1 MDRRKVLI
9 ASAAALAVARLSGAL
24 AQTSGKVPVVGY
36 LSAASRNEAFTRALR
51 QGLADLGYIEGRTIV
66 IEERYAGGDP
76 GRFPELIDDL
86 LSRNVAVLITGGAVV
101 TQTVLKQTTRVP
113 IVVIAIADPSQLAGA
128 IGSLARPGG
137 IVTGFASVSHDL
149 HVKQLE
155 LLREIVPGLSMV
167 AVLARPMASTAGQVG
182 RANLER
188 DRANLERAARTLGM
202 TIRRVDLTTAERVG
216 PLLQAA
222 RDDGARALLVE
233 RDFVIESM
241 RDDILRAAHAA
252 RLPAAYEQRAFV
264 EAGGLLSYGT
274 NFTDLHRRAATY
286 VDKILK
292 GSKPGDLPIEQ
303 PTKFE
308 LVINLKTAKAL
319 GIAIPPTVRQREVE
333 FIE

>member
-1 MDRRKVLI
+1 M
-9 ASAAALAVARLSGAL
+9 AQLSGAL

-51 QGLADLGYIEGRTIV
+51 QGLADLGYMEGRTIV
-66 IEERYAGGDP
+66 IEERYAGGDQ
-76 GRFPELIDDL
+76 GRFPELIEDL
-86 LSRNVAVLITGGAVV
+86 LSRNVDVIHGGGNVA
-101 TQTVLKQTTRVP
+101 QIILKRTTRVP
-113 IVVIAIADPSQLAGA
+113 IVVIAIADGSQLGGA
-128 IGSLARPGG
+128 VASFARPGG
-137 IVTGFASVSHDL
+137 TVTGFAALSMEL

-155 LLREIVPGLSMV
+155 LLREIVRGLSMV
-167 AVLARPMASTAGQVG
+167 AVLARPTASATAQV
-182 RANLER
+182 
-188 DRANLERAARTLGM
+188 DRANVERAARTLRM
-202 TIRRVDLTTAERVG
+202 TIRRVDVTTAERVG

-241 RDDILRAAHAA
+241 RDDVLRAARAA
-252 RLPAAYEQRAFV
+252 RLPAAYEQRACV

-274 NFTDLHRRAATY
+274 NFTDLYRRAATY

-308 LVINLKTAKAL
+308 LCH
-319 GIAIPPTVRQREVE
+319 
-333 FIE
+333 

>member
-1 MDRRKVLI
+1 VIRRRILI
-9 ASAAALAVARLSGAL
+9 AGAAALAVAPLSCAV
-24 AQTSGKVPVVGY
+24 AQTAGKMPIVGY

-51 QGLADLGYIEGRTIV
+51 QGLADLGYVEGRTIV

-86 LSRNVAVLITGGAVV
+86 LSRNVAVFITGGAIV
-101 TQTVLKQTTRVP
+101 TQAVLKRTTRVP

-128 IGSLARPGG
+128 IASLARPGG
-137 IVTGFASVSHDL
+137 TVTGFASVSHDL

-155 LLREIVPGLSMV
+155 LLREIVPGLSLV
-167 AVLARPMASTAGQVG
+167 AVLARPPAAATAQV
-182 RANLER
+182 E
-188 DRANLERAARTLGM
+188 RANLERAARALSM
-202 TIRRVDLTTAERVG
+202 TIRHVDLTTAEGVG

-222 RDDGARALLVE
+222 RDGGARALLVF
-233 RDFVIESM
+233 RDFGTESM
-241 RDDILRAAHAA
+241 RDDILRAASAA

-274 NFTDLHRRAATY
+274 SFTDLYRRAAGS

-292 GSKPGDLPIEQ
+292 GTKPGDLPIEQ

-319 GIAIPPTVRQREVE
+319 GIEIPQALRQRDVE

>member
-9 ASAAALAVARLSGAL
+9 AGVAALAVARLSGAL
-24 AQTSGKVPVVGY
+24 AQTPGKVPVVGY

-51 QGLADLGYIEGRTIV
+51 QGLADLGYVEGRTIV
-66 IEERYAGGDP
+66 IEERYAVGEP
-76 GRFPELIDDL
+76 SRFHELIDDL
-86 LSRNVAVLITGGAVV
+86 LSHNVAVFITGGAIV
-101 TQTVLKQTTRVP
+101 TQTVLKRTTRVP

-128 IGSLARPGG
+128 IASLARPGG
-137 IVTGFASVSHDL
+137 TVTGFASVSHDL

-155 LLREIVPGLSMV
+155 LLREIVPGLSLV
-167 AVLARPMASTAGQVG
+167 AVLARPTASTAGQVG

-188 DRANLERAARTLGM
+188 DRANLERAARTLGI

-241 RDDILRAAHAA
+241 RDDVVRAARAA

-274 NFTDLHRRAATY
+274 SFTDLYRRAATY

-308 LVINLKTAKAL
+308 LVINLKAAQVL
-319 GIAIPPTVRQREVE
+319 GIVIPQSVLLRADQV
-333 FIE
+333 IE

>member
-1 MDRRKVLI
+1 MIDRRKILI
-9 ASAAALAVARLSGAL
+9 AGAAALAVAPASYTLG
-24 AQTSGKVPVVGY
+24 QTAGKIPVVGY
-36 LSAASRNEAFTRALR
+36 LSAASPNEAFTRALR

-76 GRFPELIDDL
+76 GRFPELIEDL
-86 LSRNVAVLITGGAVV
+86 LSHNVDVFITGGGNVA
-101 TQTVLKQTTRVP
+101 QIILKRTTRVP
-113 IVVIAIADPSQLAGA
+113 IVVIAIADGSQLGGA
-128 IGSLARPGG
+128 VASFARPGG
-137 IVTGFASVSHDL
+137 TVTGFASLSMEL

-155 LLREIVPGLSMV
+155 LLRDIVPGLSMV
-167 AVLARPMASTAGQVG
+167 AVLARPMGSTTGQV
-182 RANLER
+182 
-188 DRANLERAARTLGM
+188 DRANVERAARTLRM
-202 TIRRVDLTTAERVG
+202 TIRRVDVTTAGRLG

-222 RDDGARALLVE
+222 WDDGARALLVE

-241 RDDILRAAHAA
+241 RDDIVRAARAA

-274 NFTDLHRRAATY
+274 NFTDLYRRAATY
-286 VDKILK
+286 VVKILK

-319 GIAIPPTVRQREVE
+319 ELTIPQPLLLRADEV
-333 FIE
+333 IE